1 MTRKRIQTRE
11 RGNVFVNFDFENR
24 TYQIDP
30 EQRKV
35 YRRFVEIETAKAS
48 QIISVWRS
56 EPVSA

>member
-56 EPVSA
+56 EPASA